1 MRSSGLVGV
10 LMVCA
15 TAAAGA
21 QRARSLEFGGSVSV
35 TRYDKLMGLGRRVGA
50 GAHVG
55 YFFSRRLS
63 AELEGGFAQPHTQIP
78 LVFTTVRWASAS
90 LVLNVRAG
98 AHNLPYVL
106 GGYTRIDYGGNAPY
120 DFADHAVQ
128 GAVGDRIFLFNGA
141 AIRLEGRA
149 IYAPSTDPRFGG
161 KWAGHLVGSI
171 GLTMFTPSRSVGDA
185 DRDRVADATDACPD
199 TPAGV
204 PVDRR
209 GCPLDSDGDA
219 VANGIDRCPNTPT
232 GAQVDR
238 AGCPIDTDRDGVFDG
253 IDQCAATPAG
263 SAVDPRG
270 CPSDAD
276 ADGVADQLD
285 RCPGTARGVAVDA
298 AGCPARDTAAA
309 LLPMRGPVVLRG
321 VNFETGSSALT
332 PGSFGSLDGV
342 AAALQAHPD
351 IRVEIAGYTDD
362 AGAPGTNLRLSQLR
376 AEAVRA
382 YLVSRGVGAG
392 RLTARGYG
400 SANPVASNSSAAGRA
415 QNRRV
420 ELHRLP

>member
-1 MRSSGLVGV
+1 MRSSRLVGA

-15 TAAAGA
+15 AANGAA
-21 QRARSLEFGGSVSV
+21 QRARSFEFGGSVSV

-55 YFFSRRLS
+55 YFFTRHLS
-63 AELEGGFAQPHTQIP
+63 AELEGGFAQPRTQVP

-90 LVLNVRAG
+90 LVLTVGAG
-98 AHNLPYVL
+98 ARNLPYVL

-120 DFADHAVQ
+120 DFADHAVH
-128 GAVGDRIFLFNGA
+128 GAVGDRILLFNGA
-141 AIRLEGRA
+141 AVRFEGRA

-171 GLTMFTPSRSVGDA
+171 GLTMFAPSRSAGDA

-219 VANGIDRCPNTPT
+219 VANGIDRCPNTPP

-238 AGCPIDTDRDGVFDG
+238 TGCPLDTDRDGVFDG
-253 IDQCAATPAG
+253 IDQCAATPTG
-263 SAVDPRG
+263 SAVDARG
-270 CPSDAD
+270 CPFDAD

-285 RCPGTARGVAVDA
+285 RCPATARGVAVDA
-298 AGCPARDTAAA
+298 AGCPARDSTAG
-309 LLPMRGPVVLRG
+309 LLPGRGPVVLRG
-321 VNFETGSSALT
+321 VSFETGSTALT
-332 PGSFGSLDGV
+332 PGSYGTLDGV
-342 AAALQAHPD
+342 AAALAAHPD
-351 IRVEIAGYTDD
+351 IRVEIAGYTDN

-400 SANPVASNSSAAGRA
+400 SANPVASNATAAGRV